1 MSSYFCRRHYCL
13 DTAGECPIKGAYH
26 EKVFNLHFHFCINYF
41 RFYIM
46 MHKFSLNGNATGE
59 AAIRAFDATNTIDAD
74 FDSGHE
80 INYIMNK
87 NKKMHMDS
95 IADDNDG
102 ILTGRAG

>member
-1 MSSYFCRRHYCL
+1 MKRFL
-13 DTAGECPIKGAYH
+13 I
-26 EKVFNLHFHFCINYF
+26 CIF
-41 RFYIM
+41 TFVLIISVFYIM

-74 FDSGHE
+74 FDSVHE

-87 NKKMHMDS
+87 NKNMNMDS
-95 IADDNDG
+95 IADDNGG

>member
-1 MSSYFCRRHYCL
+1 MKRFL
-13 DTAGECPIKGAYH
+13 I
-26 EKVFNLHFHFCINYF
+26 CIF
-41 RFYIM
+41 TFVLIISVFYIM
-46 MHKFSLNGNATGE
+46 MHKFSPNGNATGE

>member
-1 MSSYFCRRHYCL
+1 MKRFL
-13 DTAGECPIKGAYH
+13 I
-26 EKVFNLHFHFCINYF
+26 CIF
-41 RFYIM
+41 TFVLIISVFYIM

-95 IADDNDG
+95 IADDNGG